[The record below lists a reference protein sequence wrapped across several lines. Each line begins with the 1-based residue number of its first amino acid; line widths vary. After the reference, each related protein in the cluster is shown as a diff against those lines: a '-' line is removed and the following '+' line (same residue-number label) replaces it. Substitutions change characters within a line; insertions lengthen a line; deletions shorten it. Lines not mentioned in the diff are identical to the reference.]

1 MAIFKSLFTKTAP
14 PPLFSSPP
22 PPPPFVYT
30 PIPATF
36 STHIVYPFFQR
47 KRNLEKRRQP
57 PLFPVKGNNTKK
69 RGRTLTQLTQERLVA
84 ALYCCH
90 WQNHT

>member
-14 PPLFSSPP
+14 PP
-22 PPPPFVYT
+22 FVYT
-30 PIPATF
+30 PIHATF
-36 STHIVYPFFQR
+36 SAQR

-69 RGRTLTQLTQERLVA
+69 RGRTLTQLTEERLVA

-90 WQNHT
+90 WQTTLDAIAALKPNLIEK